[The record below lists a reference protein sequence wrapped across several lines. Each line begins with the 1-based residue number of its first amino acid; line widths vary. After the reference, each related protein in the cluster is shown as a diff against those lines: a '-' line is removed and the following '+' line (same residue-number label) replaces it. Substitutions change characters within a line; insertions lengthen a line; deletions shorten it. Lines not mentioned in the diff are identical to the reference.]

1 LSVKSKHIFVKDA
14 QILLLK
20 DLLVNIDIDNVDIL
34 KSNKMNVPLSIQE
47 FQEPQYATPLHLQTF
62 LSLMA
67 TGNTIP
73 AMKITD
79 KPRYEY
85 RGLQMDVAR
94 NFFDKATVI
103 KVLDIMA
110 MYKLNKLQ
118 LNLADEEGW
127 RIEVPGIPELTKVHS
142 SYYFSKYQ
150 HYVKSIANLF
160 FLFVT

>member
-1 LSVKSKHIFVKDA
+1 MKIVNKKDNAPKVIQLAQNPNLKEGPEGYLLQITTKPPRVHIMG
-14 QILLLK
+14 
-20 DLLVNIDIDNVDIL
+20 
-34 KSNKMNVPLSIQE
+34 SSI
-47 FQEPQYATPLHLQTF
+47 AGLHNGIQTF

-150 HYVKSIANLF
+150 HYQCQH
-160 FLFVT
+160 

>member
-1 LSVKSKHIFVKDA
+1 MGS
-14 QILLLK
+14 
-20 DLLVNIDIDNVDIL
+20 
-34 KSNKMNVPLSIQE
+34 SI
-47 FQEPQYATPLHLQTF
+47 AGLHNGIQTF

-118 LNLADEEGW
+118 LNLADICTRG
-127 RIEVPGIPELTKVHS
+127 G
-142 SYYFSKYQ
+142 
-150 HYVKSIANLF
+150 
-160 FLFVT
+160 FVVI